1 MSDTDG
7 LNLNTAAFDAAVVR
21 LAMTSKKAAV
31 EVMRDQARLLFV
43 QVAKITP
50 PASAGVAG
58 RKAEK
63 QGQAAVARDIRSLYG
78 TASDAYDQI
87 AARSPAQAGAFWF
100 LHSAGYDTRAA
111 DIVKTATGKSF
122 SPFDGGALHNR
133 TGGGRRRRSKAR
145 REHVFFVSNPQSL
158 ESYIQQEQS
167 HVWWLASGWAPAL
180 RALAAK
186 LPYGTGKLAAPGR
199 LRVEVTD
206 QRIAITMTNEVSFG
220 RGVKDIERRIQAAL
234 GYRVSALDRRWET
247 YINRAGKSAGF
258 TVK

>member
-50 PASAGVAG
+50 PASGGVAG

-63 QGQAAVARDIRSLYG
+63 QGHAAVARDIRSLYG
-78 TASDAYDQI
+78 TASDAYDQL

-100 LHSAGYDTRAA
+100 LHSAGQDSQAG
-111 DIVKTATGKSF
+111 DIVKTVTGKSF

-220 RGVKDIERRIQAAL
+220 RQVRDIERRVQWAL
-234 GYRVSALDRRWET
+234 NSRTKTLDRAWDF
-247 YINRAGKSAGF
+247 YLKRAAKDSGF
-258 TVK
+258 VAK